1 MTKAAGHALPVE
13 ERFGGEAELVAALRE
28 GDAAAYTQLVRQLGG
43 RAYAVALRFL
53 RNEADAE
60 DCVQE
65 AFLHAFRS
73 LESFEGRSSLATWF
87 HRIVVNDSLM
97 RLRSS
102 RRRPE
107 HSIEQLLPQFD
118 SVNTR
123 VEPTWRFEESVDSMV
138 ERRETRM
145 LVRHSIDRLPESYRT
160 VLLLRDIEG
169 VSTREAAT
177 LLGKSPAAVKIML
190 HRARAA
196 LKKLLEPMFEAQE

>member
-1 MTKAAGHALPVE
+1 
-13 ERFGGEAELVAALRE
+13 
-28 GDAAAYTQLVRQLGG
+28 
-43 RAYAVALRFL
+43 
-53 RNEADAE
+53 
-60 DCVQE
+60 
-65 AFLHAFRS
+65 
-73 LESFEGRSSLATWF
+73 
-87 HRIVVNDSLM
+87 
-97 RLRSS
+97 
-102 RRRPE
+102 
-107 HSIEQLLPQFD
+107 
-118 SVNTR
+118 
-123 VEPTWRFEESVDSMV
+123 MV